1 MKLCASD
8 CEVNWRVDL
17 YTVIKS
23 AHKTLFQNQYV
34 YLQIKN
40 KFPTSS
46 KTISNFHTPVV
57 FKTTIIGENGVI
69 MKNTSW
75 NTFGEMKESAKKLCE
90 TVPTLMS
97 SFCSFCTLSLY
108 IWMSP
113 EFVCSVCLSAAV
125 IAKGARNLLPIMHY
139 MYYPLY
145 RLL

>member
-1 MKLCASD
+1 MKSRLTNIAL
-8 CEVNWRVDL
+8 N
-17 YTVIKS
+17 TVIKS

-34 YLQIKN
+34 HLQNNVNIN
-40 KFPTSS
+40 FPTSS
-46 KTISNFHTPVV
+46 KTISNYHTPVV
-57 FKTTIIGENGVI
+57 FKTIIGENGVI

-75 NTFGEMKESAKKLCE
+75 NAFGEMKESAKKLCE

-97 SFCSFCTLSLY
+97 SFWSFCTLSLY

-125 IAKGARNLLPIMHY
+125 KAKGARNLLPIMHY

-145 RLL
+145 CLL

>member
-1 MKLCASD
+1 M
-8 CEVNWRVDL
+8 
-17 YTVIKS
+17 
-23 AHKTLFQNQYV
+23 FQNQYV

-57 FKTTIIGENGVI
+57 FKTTNNRWKWCNNEEHV
-69 MKNTSW
+69 MKYIWW
-75 NTFGEMKESAKKLCE
+75 NERISKKAVWDW
-90 TVPTLMS
+90 VPTLMS

-125 IAKGARNLLPIMHY
+125 KAKGAQTLLPIMHY

-145 RLL
+145 RLLLWVHSEAAELGLCSFWDSYC